1 MDVRRHDLAADD
13 AETIE
18 RTARRLAR
26 AFGYGTAWRMPD
38 TAEPDPVEP
47 DAPTRGDWTGGLLN
61 DTTEER
67 MGRMA
72 LGAGVNPDEP
82 GLPGDV
88 LQVVK
93 RSKHVAE
100 IAARSVTGA
109 NGKRTKRVTARHY
122 WNVQRGRVLR
132 PACSMDTD
140 ALGALGALSQI
151 RQAVLLVYAGQ
162 LDHWPTVARWCIA
175 RGHRIEAASAAMDR
189 ILWMRPDRTLAEHA
203 WNIGM
208 RQSDFRALV
217 HRARDDLDRLL
228 LASSRQFMA
237 TLGGTRK
244 HPPNDFMGM
253 GRVSADAL
261 PPLRRAA

>member
-1 MDVRRHDLAADD
+1 MDVRRHDLTATD
-13 AETIE
+13 AEIIE

-47 DAPTRGDWTGGLLN
+47 DAATRGDWTGGLLN

-67 MGRMA
+67 MDRMA
-72 LGAGVNPDEP
+72 LEAGVNPDEP

-100 IAARSVTGA
+100 VAARSVTGA

-122 WNVQRGRVLR
+122 WNAQRGRVLR

-140 ALGALGALSQI
+140 A
-151 RQAVLLVYAGQ
+151 
-162 LDHWPTVARWCIA
+162 
-175 RGHRIEAASAAMDR
+175 
-189 ILWMRPDRTLAEHA
+189 
-203 WNIGM
+203 
-208 RQSDFRALV
+208 
-217 HRARDDLDRLL
+217 
-228 LASSRQFMA
+228 
-237 TLGGTRK
+237 
-244 HPPNDFMGM
+244 
-253 GRVSADAL
+253 
-261 PPLRRAA
+261 